1 MKVKLAVS
9 VLGILA
15 ICLLPGCQDHT
26 AEQYS
31 QAVADRAK
39 AQARVLELQR
49 ELQAEQAEQATVA
62 ELESELET
70 YQAEIT
76 DLEAEL
82 EALQETYHT
91 NIADLEA
98 ELEAQLEAYRAEI
111 ADLEAELEAYQAE
124 TATTEEEPPPPPPP
138 TEPEPTFLQEETL
151 SYRGFEGRLI
161 SIRVTMVDASWDENR
176 LTVSWEV
183 TNKSKRKIYLNL
195 LSVESRDQMGITGES
210 DDAVAPLVI
219 YPDLQDIQMPWPG
232 ETVAFN
238 IEWEFGPLSEEITI
252 EFVVVRSQEDYYK
265 YAADDILR
273 SFYVTH
279 PSN

>member
-1 MKVKLAVS
+1 MKVKLAVA

-15 ICLLPGCQDHT
+15 ICLLPSCQDHT

-49 ELQAEQAEQATVA
+49 ELQAKVA
-62 ELESELET
+62 ELESELEAHQT
-70 YQAEIT
+70 EVAELESELEAHQT
-76 DLEAEL
+76 EVPDLQAEL
-82 EALQETYHT
+82 EAYRAD
-91 NIADLEA
+91 IADLEV
-98 ELEAQLEAYRAEI
+98 QLEAYRAEI

-124 TATTEEEPPPPPPP
+124 TATTEEEPPPPPP

-161 SIRVTMVDASWDENR
+161 SIRVTMVDANWDENR
-176 LTVSWEV
+176 LTVSWEI
-183 TNKSKRKIYLNL
+183 TNTSKRKIYLNL
-195 LSVESRDQMGITGES
+195 LSVKARDQMGIWGQS
-210 DDAVAPLVI
+210 ADAVEPVPI

>member
-1 MKVKLAVS
+1 MKVKLAVA
-9 VLGILA
+9 VAGILA
-15 ICLLPGCQDHT
+15 ICLLPSCRDYT
-26 AEQYS
+26 SDEYVEATTNYAEAQGKIVKLNAQLQEK
-31 QAVADRAK
+31 QAK
-39 AQARVLELQR
+39 
-49 ELQAEQAEQATVA
+49 VA
-62 ELESELET
+62 ELESELEAHQT
-70 YQAEIT
+70 EVA

-98 ELEAQLEAYRAEI
+98 QLEALQEAYDTNI
-111 ADLEAELEAYQAE
+111 AALEAELEAYQAE

-151 SYRGFEGRLI
+151 SYRGFEGVLVSVRM
-161 SIRVTMVDASWDENR
+161 TMLDASWDENK

-183 TNKSKRKIYLNL
+183 TNAGKRRIYLNL
-195 LSVESRDQMGITGES
+195 LSVKARDQMGIWGEINDS
-210 DDAVAPLVI
+210 VEPVPI
-219 YPDLQDIQMPWPG
+219 YPDLQAIQMPWPG

-252 EFVVVRSQEDYYK
+252 EFVVVRSQEDYLK

-273 SFYVTH
+273 SFYVTR
-279 PSN
+279 PSSE

>member
-1 MKVKLAVS
+1 MKVKLALAVT
-9 VLGILA
+9 GILA
-15 ICLLPGCQDHT
+15 ICLLPSCRDYT
-26 AEQYS
+26 SAEYVE
-31 QAVADRAK
+31 AVTNYAE
-39 AQARVLELQR
+39 AQGKIVKLNAELQQK
-49 ELQAEQAEQATVA
+49 QAKVA

-70 YQAEIT
+70 HQTDVA

-82 EALQETYHT
+82 EALQETYDT
-91 NIADLEA
+91 NIAD
-98 ELEAQLEAYRAEI
+98 LEAQLEAYRADI
-111 ADLEAELEAYQAE
+111 ADLEAELEAYLAE
-124 TATTEEEPPPPPPP
+124 TATTEEEPLPPPP

-151 SYRGFEGRLI
+151 SYRGFEGILA
-161 SIRVTMVDASWDENR
+161 SVRVTMLDASWDENK
-176 LTVSWEV
+176 LTVSWEL
-183 TNKSKRKIYLNL
+183 TNTGKRRIYLNL
-195 LSVESRDQMGITGES
+195 LSVKAHDQMGIWGENADS
-210 DDAVAPLVI
+210 EEPVPI

-252 EFVVVRSQEDYYK
+252 DFVVVRSQEDYYK

>member
-1 MKVKLAVS
+1 MKVKLALAVA
-9 VLGILA
+9 GILA
-15 ICLLPGCQDHT
+15 ICLLPSCRDYT
-26 AEQYS
+26 SDEYVEAVTNYAE
-31 QAVADRAK
+31 
-39 AQARVLELQR
+39 AQGKIVKLNAELQ
-49 ELQAEQAEQATVA
+49 EKQAKVA
-62 ELESELET
+62 ELESELEAHQT
-70 YQAEIT
+70 EV
-76 DLEAEL
+76 
-82 EALQETYHT
+82 
-91 NIADLEA
+91 ADLEA
-98 ELEAQLEAYRAEI
+98 ELETLQETHHTNVADLQAELEAYRADI

-151 SYRGFEGRLI
+151 SYRGFEGVLASVRM
-161 SIRVTMVDASWDENR
+161 TMVDATWDENK

-183 TNKSKRKIYLNL
+183 TNTGKRRIYLDL
-195 LSVESRDQMGITGES
+195 LSVKARDQMGIWGEINDS
-210 DDAVAPLVI
+210 VEPVPI

-232 ETVAFN
+232 EIVAFN